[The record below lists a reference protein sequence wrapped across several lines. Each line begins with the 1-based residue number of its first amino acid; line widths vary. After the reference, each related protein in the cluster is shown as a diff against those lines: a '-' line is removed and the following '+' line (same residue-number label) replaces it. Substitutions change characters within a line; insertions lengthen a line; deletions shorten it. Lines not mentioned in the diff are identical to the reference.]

1 MKINKAM
8 ILAAGL
14 GTRMQ
19 PLTLKIPKPL
29 IKIGEL
35 NLLERS
41 INLLIQH
48 GIKEIV
54 INVHHL
60 ADQIERFIKNKDLKV
75 KITISNERNE
85 LLDTG
90 GGIFKG
96 TESFG
101 DDPFIVINPDTVWS
115 STYKNELNLLEE
127 LYSKTKKICLLVVEK
142 SLSFDST
149 FKGDF
154 NVDDNNRIS
163 RNSTNQFIFT
173 GMQILN
179 RKIFKKTEK
188 RIFSMN
194 EIWNDLIAE
203 KNILALKSKK
213 KFYHLN
219 SKNIYEELLKEKII
233 DLI

>member
-1 MKINKAM
+1 MKISKAM

-19 PLTLKIPKPL
+19 PLTQKIPKPL
-29 IKIGEL
+29 IRIGEH

-41 INLLIQH
+41 INLLIEH
-48 GIKEIV
+48 GIKELV

-60 ADQIERFIKNKDLKV
+60 AEQIENFIQDKDLKI
-75 KITISNERNE
+75 KITISNERSE

-96 TESFG
+96 TESFN

-115 STYKNELNLLEE
+115 KKYEEELKLLEQ
-127 LYSKTKKICLLVVEK
+127 LYNKTKKTCLLLVDK
-142 SLSFDST
+142 SLSFDSS

-154 NVDDNNRIS
+154 NIDGNNRIS
-163 RNSTNQFIFT
+163 RNNANQFIFT
-173 GMQILN
+173 GMQILD
-179 RKIFKKTEK
+179 RKVFKDTKK
-188 RIFSMN
+188 KIFSMN
-194 EIWNDLIAE
+194 EIWDNLILE
-203 KNILALKSKK
+203 KNILALQSKQ

-219 SKNIYEELLKEKII
+219 NKNIYEKLLKKKII
-233 DLI
+233 D

>member
-8 ILAAGL
+8 ILAAGI
-14 GTRMQ
+14 GSRMQ

-29 IKIGEL
+29 MKIGKK

-41 INLLIQH
+41 ISLLVEH
-48 GIKEIV
+48 GVKEIV

-60 ADQIERFIKNKDLKV
+60 ADQIKDFINNKDLKT
-75 KITISNERNE
+75 KIIISDEKNE

-101 DDPFIVINPDTVWS
+101 EDPFVVINPDTVWS
-115 STYKNELNLLEE
+115 SLYKNELNLLEQ
-127 LYSKTKKICLLVVEK
+127 LYTKNKKTCLLVVDK
-142 SLSFDST
+142 SLSYDPS

-154 NVDDNNRIS
+154 NVDGDNRIS
-163 RNSTNQFIFT
+163 RNNTNQFIFT
-173 GMQILN
+173 GMQIFN

-188 RIFSMN
+188 KIFSMN
-194 EIWNDLIAE
+194 EIWNDLIVD
-203 KNILALKSKK
+203 KNILALKSKQ

-219 SKNIYEELLKEKII
+219 SKNIYEELLKKKII
-233 DLI
+233 D

>member
-1 MKINKAM
+1 MKISKAM

-29 IKIGEL
+29 IRIGEN

-41 INLLIQH
+41 INLLIEH
-48 GIKEIV
+48 GIKELV

-60 ADQIERFIKNKDLKV
+60 AEQIENFIQDKDLKI
-75 KITISNERNE
+75 KITISNERSE

-96 TESFG
+96 TESFH

-115 STYKNELNLLEE
+115 KKYEGELKLLEQ
-127 LYSKTKKICLLVVEK
+127 LYNKTKKTCLLLVDK
-142 SLSFDST
+142 SLSFDSS

-154 NVDDNNRIS
+154 NIDGNNRIS
-163 RNSTNQFIFT
+163 RNNVNQFIFT
-173 GMQILN
+173 GMQILD
-179 RKIFKKTEK
+179 RKIFKETKK
-188 RIFSMN
+188 KIFSMN
-194 EIWNDLIAE
+194 EIWNNLILE
-203 KNILALKSKK
+203 KNILALKSKQ

-219 SKNIYEELLKEKII
+219 NKNIYEKLLKKKII
-233 DLI
+233 D

>member
-19 PLTLKIPKPL
+19 PLTSKIPKPL
-29 IKIGEL
+29 IKIGRQ

-41 INLLIQH
+41 INLLIDH
-48 GIKEIV
+48 GIKELV

-60 ADQIERFIKNKDLKV
+60 AEQIENFIKNKGLEI
-75 KITISNERNE
+75 KIIISDEKNE

-90 GGIFKG
+90 GGILKG
-96 TESFG
+96 TESFN

-115 STYKNELNLLEE
+115 NKYKGELRSLED
-127 LYSKTKKICLLVVEK
+127 LYSETKKTCLLLVDK
-142 SLSFDST
+142 SLSFDSS

-154 NVDDNNRIS
+154 NVDNNNRIS
-163 RNSTNQFIFT
+163 RNDVNQFIFT
-173 GMQILN
+173 GIQILS
-179 RKIFKKTEK
+179 RKIFQKTKKKT
-188 RIFSMN
+188 FSMN
-194 EIWNDLIAE
+194 EIWDNLISE
-203 KNILALKSKK
+203 KNILGLKSKE

-219 SKNIYEELLKEKII
+219 SKNIYDKLVEKKII
-233 DLI
+233 D

>member
-1 MKINKAM
+1 M

-19 PLTLKIPKPL
+19 PLTLKTPKPL
-29 IKIGEL
+29 IKIGEH

-41 INLLIQH
+41 INLLIEH
-48 GIKEIV
+48 GIKELV

-60 ADQIERFIKNKDLKV
+60 ADQIENFIKNKDLKI
-75 KITISNERNE
+75 KITISDERNK

-90 GGIFKG
+90 GGILKG
-96 TESFG
+96 TESF
-101 DDPFIVINPDTVWS
+101 DNDPFIVINPDTVWS

-203 KNILALKSKK
+203 KNILALKSEQ

-219 SKNIYEELLKEKII
+219 SKNIYEKLLKKKVI
-233 DLI
+233 DSI

>member
-19 PLTLKIPKPL
+19 PLTLKTPKPL
-29 IKIGEL
+29 IKIGEH

-60 ADQIERFIKNKDLKV
+60 ADQIERFIKNKDLKI

-188 RIFSMN
+188 KIFSMN

>member
-1 MKINKAM
+1 MKVKHAM

-14 GTRMQ
+14 GTRMK
-19 PLTLKIPKPL
+19 PLTLKTPKPL
-29 IKIGEL
+29 IKVGSK

-41 INLLIQH
+41 LNLLENH
-48 GIKEIV
+48 GIEQII

-188 RIFSMN
+188 KIFSMN
-194 EIWNDLIAE
+194 EIWNDLIEE
-203 KNILALKSKK
+203 KDIFALKSKQ

-219 SKNIYEELLKEKII
+219 SKNIYEELLKKKII
-233 DLI
+233 D

>member
-96 TESFG
+96 TESFD

-188 RIFSMN
+188 KIFSMN

>member
-1 MKINKAM
+1 M
-8 ILAAGL
+8 LY
-14 GTRMQ
+14 
-19 PLTLKIPKPL
+19 
-29 IKIGEL
+29 
-35 NLLERS
+35 
-41 INLLIQH
+41 
-48 GIKEIV
+48 
-54 INVHHL
+54 
-60 ADQIERFIKNKDLKV
+60 KN
-75 KITISNERNE
+75 
-85 LLDTG
+85 
-90 GGIFKG
+90 
-96 TESFG
+96 
-101 DDPFIVINPDTVWS
+101 
-115 STYKNELNLLEE
+115 KNELNLLEE

-203 KNILALKSKK
+203 KNILALKSEQ

-219 SKNIYEELLKEKII
+219 SKNIYEELLKKKVI
-233 DLI
+233 DSI

>member
-19 PLTLKIPKPL
+19 PLTSKIPKPL
-29 IKIGEL
+29 IKIGRQ

-41 INLLIQH
+41 INLLIDH
-48 GIKEIV
+48 GIKELV

-60 ADQIERFIKNKDLKV
+60 AEQIENFIKKKGLEI
-75 KITISNERNE
+75 KIIISDEKNE

-90 GGIFKG
+90 GGILKG
-96 TESFG
+96 TESFN

-115 STYKNELNLLEE
+115 NKYKGELRSLED
-127 LYSKTKKICLLVVEK
+127 LYSETKKTCLLLVDK
-142 SLSFDST
+142 SLSFDSS

-154 NVDDNNRIS
+154 NVDNNNRIS
-163 RNSTNQFIFT
+163 RNDVNQFIFT
-173 GMQILN
+173 GIQILS
-179 RKIFKKTEK
+179 RKIFQKTKKKT
-188 RIFSMN
+188 FSMN
-194 EIWNDLIAE
+194 EIWDNLISE
-203 KNILALKSKK
+203 KNILGLKSKE

-219 SKNIYEELLKEKII
+219 SKNIYDKLVEKKII
-233 DLI
+233 D